1 MVMKV
6 GHDYASPGYF
16 SLNVSADTRRKEFDI
31 KNHTLIENKLK
42 PDFLFIGDSITHYWE
57 LSAYFN
63 KPGQL
68 IINRG
73 IGGDTTTYLSQRLF
87 ADALQLSPKY
97 CIIGIGINDSLD
109 LEGDYWRQLPGL
121 PYNDVLTK
129 AKENYIDI
137 IEQFDNTSSM
147 PIIVSLLPINIPISL
162 CEAKRKKFICDFNDF
177 LYSYS
182 KEKNLIYVD
191 YYHTTVVPGTTLLLE
206 GITYDGLHPNAN
218 GYNIMATVLKNTLKK
233 QNIII

>member
-1 MVMKV
+1 MFKI
-6 GHDYASPGYF
+6 GKECYNPGYF
-16 SLNVSADTRRKEFDI
+16 SVNASADTRRKEFDI
-31 KNHTLIENKLK
+31 KNLTLMENKIN
-42 PDFLFIGDSITHYWE
+42 PDFIFIGDSIINYWE
-57 LSAYFN
+57 LNAYFN
-63 KPGQL
+63 KPDQL

-73 IGGDTTTYLSQRLF
+73 IGGDTTTYLAKRLW

-109 LEGDYWRQLPGL
+109 LEGDYWRQIPGL
-121 PYNDVLTK
+121 PYDEVFLK

-137 IEQFDNTSSM
+137 IEQCTRTSTI
-147 PIIVSLLPINIPISL
+147 PIIVSLLPINIPVSL
-162 CEAKRKKFICDFNDF
+162 CEVKRKKFICDFNDF

-182 KEKNLIYVD
+182 KEKKIIYVD
-191 YYHTTVVPGTTLLLE
+191 YYHTTVVPGTNILLD

>member
-1 MVMKV
+1 
-6 GHDYASPGYF
+6 
-16 SLNVSADTRRKEFDI
+16 
-31 KNHTLIENKLK
+31 
-42 PDFLFIGDSITHYWE
+42 
-57 LSAYFN
+57 
-63 KPGQL
+63 
-68 IINRG
+68 
-73 IGGDTTTYLSQRLF
+73 
-87 ADALQLSPKY
+87 
-97 CIIGIGINDSLD
+97 
-109 LEGDYWRQLPGL
+109 
-121 PYNDVLTK
+121 
-129 AKENYIDI
+129 
-137 IEQFDNTSSM
+137 M